1 MRIHKRATPVFVT
14 CTKDVWTKVATDVTT
29 GAIRRGDV
37 TPYEYLQTYRE
48 TGDPAPTLKSDGVP
62 AFEGGRTEI
71 ISAVNGI
78 DVYLYPITNN
88 GRVRVDV

>member
-1 MRIHKRATPVFVT
+1 MANPTFVN
-14 CTKDVWTKVATDVTT
+14 CTKDTWTKVATNVTT
-29 GAIRRGDV
+29 GAIRKFDL

-62 AFEGGRTEI
+62 AFEDSRTEI

-78 DVYLYPITNN
+78 DVYLYPITDN
-88 GRVRVDV
+88 GRVRVDI